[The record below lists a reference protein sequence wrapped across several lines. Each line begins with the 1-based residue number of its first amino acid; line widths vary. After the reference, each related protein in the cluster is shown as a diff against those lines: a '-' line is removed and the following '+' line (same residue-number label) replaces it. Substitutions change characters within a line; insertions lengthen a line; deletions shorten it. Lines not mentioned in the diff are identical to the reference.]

1 MKLEANL
8 KEKLQV
14 KIGVLEAREL
24 QSRDFSWVT
33 NGFHRLCRSRQIL
46 SYSYPF
52 AYYMFGSELFNHEM
66 TQKEREIKQNLFEDQ
81 QQQFETNIERLSL
94 FLEEPF
100 AGYVEDKVMETRM
113 KVITLCGITDNLC
126 RKM

>member
-1 MKLEANL
+1 
-8 KEKLQV
+8 
-14 KIGVLEAREL
+14 
-24 QSRDFSWVT
+24 
-33 NGFHRLCRSRQIL
+33 
-46 SYSYPF
+46 
-52 AYYMFGSELFNHEM
+52 MFGSELFNHEM